1 MSAPASLMDRVRSI
15 FSGES
20 LRDRTLTGGA
30 ILIVGEAYSNGL
42 RLLSNL
48 IMTRLLYP
56 EAFGIMLVV
65 NLVFAALQML
75 SDVGIRSAII
85 SREGE
90 LDRRFVNVAWTIM
103 IIRGVVLGAIAA
115 ALAHPI
121 AVWYGQEQLFG
132 LILLASLAPVISG
145 FASPYPRVAERNV
158 KLVRVTVWEGV
169 SQTAALCIT
178 LAWLAIYPT
187 IWALAAHGVLAALI
201 MVVSSFL
208 MFPSR
213 GLRLEWD
220 SPTVSELFHF
230 GKWVVLGTA
239 LTFLGRQGDS
249 LIVSR
254 FLDFEMLGVF
264 SIAISFAKLVEML
277 AERFS
282 WSLLFPVYSE
292 MKSNVADAFTRNTIK
307 LRLAIYAICFPIVLF
322 LSLGGRIFID
332 VLYDDRYDEAGWML
346 EVLALGMGWYVIAA
360 TVNSLPLAYGDS
372 RRHMWLQFY
381 RVASVLVSM
390 VVGGWLFGTVG
401 LIWGI
406 AVGQIVY
413 YPFLR
418 AGTLRYRPG
427 GYLADL
433 AFGLG
438 SVALVVLFWSI
449 RGWPMPAG

>member
-1 MSAPASLMDRVRSI
+1 MSASASLMDRVRSI

-30 ILIVGEAYSNGL
+30 ILIVGEVYSNGL

-132 LILLASLAPVISG
+132 LILLASVAPVISG

-178 LAWLAIYPT
+178 LAWLAIHPT
-187 IWALAAHGVLAALI
+187 IWALAAHGVFAALI

-220 SPTVSELFHF
+220 SPTVMELFHF

-254 FLDFEMLGVF
+254 FLDFETLGVF

-292 MKSNVADAFTRNTIK
+292 MKSNVADAFTRNTTR

-322 LSLGGRIFID
+322 LSLGGRVFIH
-332 VLYDDRYDEAGWML
+332 VLYDDRYAEAGWML

-390 VVGGWLFGTVG
+390 VVGGWLYGTVG

-418 AGTLRYRPG
+418 AGTLKYRPG

-438 SVALVVLFWSI
+438 SVALVALFWSV
-449 RGWPMPAG
+449 RGWPMPTG